1 MLLSTQQ
8 YPDSKTKTKKEL
20 TLFEMVLF
28 AMFGS
33 MMFISKILLEFLPN
47 VHMIGMFI
55 VLLTSVYRTKA
66 LIPIYIFILLEGI
79 YAGFAMWWIPYLYIW
94 LILWGFTMIIPKNI
108 PDKKGMIVYPLVCSL
123 HGFLYGTLYAPA
135 QALMYSLSFEAMLT
149 WIGAGLLFDCI
160 HGVSNFFMGLLVVP
174 LKRVLIKLNRYMT
187 VRGRQS

>member
-8 YPDSKTKTKKEL
+8 YPDRKTKNKKGL

-94 LILWGFTMIIPKNI
+94 LILWGFAMIIPKNI
-108 PDKKGMIVYPLVCSL
+108 PDKKGLIVYPLVCSL

-174 LKRVLIKLNRYMT
+174 LKRILIKLNGYMT
-187 VRGRQS
+187 VHSR